1 MPEDSPFLKDYK
13 TTTSVPFDLKG
24 NEATNL
30 RFYFGPNQF
39 SLLKSF
45 DEGISKENQLDLEK
59 IVPLGWG
66 IFRWV
71 NQFFVIPLFNF
82 LGQFIHSLSLIHI

>member
-1 MPEDSPFLKDYK
+1 MLPEDGSFLKEYK

-24 NEATNL
+24 NEQTDM

-39 SLLKSF
+39 SLLKSY
-45 DEGISKENQLDLEK
+45 DDDVEKADQLDLEK

-66 IFRWV
+66 IF
-71 NQFFVIPLFNF
+71 PLGEPVFR
-82 LGQFIHSLSLIHI
+82 HSVV